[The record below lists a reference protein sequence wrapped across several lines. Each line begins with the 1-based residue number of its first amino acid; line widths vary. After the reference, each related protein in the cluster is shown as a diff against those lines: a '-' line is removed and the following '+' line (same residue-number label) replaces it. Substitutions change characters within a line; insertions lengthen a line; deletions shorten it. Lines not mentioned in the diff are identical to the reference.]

1 MITHLNNYAIGLK
14 VTAEQTVIMSDSPMV
29 NVSQTQQF

>member
-14 VTAEQTVIMSDSPMV
+14 VTAEQTAIMSDSPMA
-29 NVSQTQQF
+29 QQF

>member
-14 VTAEQTVIMSDSPMV
+14 VTAEETVFMSDSPMA
-29 NVSQTQQF
+29 QQF